1 MAISAGRLTQ
11 MISVLNPVLTR
22 NAAGEM
28 TEEWVSCGKIHA
40 DIRGRSSRE
49 RMQSGAEMAQA
60 EIRIWVRGQSGREI
74 TAASPDPERCR
85 AARAGCDR
93 RASGNSLSAG
103 RGKMIETLLDFS
115 GLEDIS
121 RDLQLLSGAE
131 NNRVLREATRAG
143 ANVLKEEVVSRAPV
157 RRGKLRRNVVI
168 LSRRSRDGGMES
180 GVHIRGVN
188 PDTGNSDNT
197 MKADNPR
204 NAFYWRFV
212 EMGTV
217 NMPPHPFV
225 RPAFDVRSEQAA
237 QVAIARMNRA
247 IDEVL
252 RR

>member
-1 MAISAGRLTQ
+1 
-11 MISVLNPVLTR
+11 
-22 NAAGEM
+22 
-28 TEEWVSCGKIHA
+28 
-40 DIRGRSSRE
+40 
-49 RMQSGAEMAQA
+49 
-60 EIRIWVRGQSGREI
+60 
-74 TAASPDPERCR
+74 
-85 AARAGCDR
+85 
-93 RASGNSLSAG
+93 
-103 RGKMIETLLDFS
+103 MIETLLDFS

-157 RRGKLRRNVVI
+157 RRGKLRRNVVVLSRRSRNVVV

>member
-1 MAISAGRLTQ
+1 
-11 MISVLNPVLTR
+11 
-22 NAAGEM
+22 
-28 TEEWVSCGKIHA
+28 
-40 DIRGRSSRE
+40 
-49 RMQSGAEMAQA
+49 
-60 EIRIWVRGQSGREI
+60 
-74 TAASPDPERCR
+74 
-85 AARAGCDR
+85 
-93 RASGNSLSAG
+93 
-103 RGKMIETLLDFS
+103 MIETLLDFS

-157 RRGKLRRNVVI
+157 RRGKLRRNVVV
-168 LSRRSRDGGMES
+168 LSRCSRDGGMES

-237 QVAIARMNRA
+237 QVYPYVVPLLDGRPSVALPWVVFSLISSVSADVMGGQAESSVSVQIDVYAGTVTQARQIRQDAREAIMLLAPGSVSEMQDYIPENRCYRA
-247 IDEVL
+247 TLEFQVTV
-252 RR
+252 

>member
-1 MAISAGRLTQ
+1 
-11 MISVLNPVLTR
+11 
-22 NAAGEM
+22 
-28 TEEWVSCGKIHA
+28 
-40 DIRGRSSRE
+40 
-49 RMQSGAEMAQA
+49 
-60 EIRIWVRGQSGREI
+60 
-74 TAASPDPERCR
+74 
-85 AARAGCDR
+85 
-93 RASGNSLSAG
+93 
-103 RGKMIETLLDFS
+103 MIETLLDFS

-157 RRGKLRRNVVI
+157 RRGKLRRNVVV
-168 LSRRSRDGGMES
+168 LSRCSRDGGMES

-217 NMPPHPFV
+217 NMPPPFV
-225 RPAFDVRSEQAA
+225 LQHLIMRNGRQHK
-237 QVAIARMNRA
+237 VAIARMNRA

>member
-1 MAISAGRLTQ
+1 
-11 MISVLNPVLTR
+11 
-22 NAAGEM
+22 
-28 TEEWVSCGKIHA
+28 
-40 DIRGRSSRE
+40 
-49 RMQSGAEMAQA
+49 
-60 EIRIWVRGQSGREI
+60 
-74 TAASPDPERCR
+74 
-85 AARAGCDR
+85 
-93 RASGNSLSAG
+93 
-103 RGKMIETLLDFS
+103 MIETLLDFS

-157 RRGKLRRNVVI
+157 RRGKLRRNVVV
-168 LSRRSRDGGMES
+168 LSRCSRDGGMES

-237 QVAIARMNRA
+237 QVYPYVVPLLDGRPSVALPWVVFSLISSVSADVMGGQAESSVSVQIDVYAGTVTQARQIRQDA
-247 IDEVL
+247 REA
-252 RR
+252 

>member
-1 MAISAGRLTQ
+1 
-11 MISVLNPVLTR
+11 
-22 NAAGEM
+22 
-28 TEEWVSCGKIHA
+28 
-40 DIRGRSSRE
+40 
-49 RMQSGAEMAQA
+49 
-60 EIRIWVRGQSGREI
+60 
-74 TAASPDPERCR
+74 
-85 AARAGCDR
+85 
-93 RASGNSLSAG
+93 
-103 RGKMIETLLDFS
+103 MIETLLDFS

-143 ANVLKEEVVSRAPV
+143 ANVLKEEVG
-157 RRGKLRRNVVI
+157 GKLRRNVVV

>member
-1 MAISAGRLTQ
+1 
-11 MISVLNPVLTR
+11 
-22 NAAGEM
+22 
-28 TEEWVSCGKIHA
+28 
-40 DIRGRSSRE
+40 
-49 RMQSGAEMAQA
+49 
-60 EIRIWVRGQSGREI
+60 
-74 TAASPDPERCR
+74 
-85 AARAGCDR
+85 
-93 RASGNSLSAG
+93 
-103 RGKMIETLLDFS
+103 MIETLLDFS

-157 RRGKLRRNVVI
+157 RRENCAAMWWSFPVLPRW
-168 LSRRSRDGGMES
+168 RDGIR
-180 GVHIRGVN
+180 VHIRGVN

>member
-1 MAISAGRLTQ
+1 
-11 MISVLNPVLTR
+11 
-22 NAAGEM
+22 
-28 TEEWVSCGKIHA
+28 
-40 DIRGRSSRE
+40 
-49 RMQSGAEMAQA
+49 
-60 EIRIWVRGQSGREI
+60 
-74 TAASPDPERCR
+74 
-85 AARAGCDR
+85 
-93 RASGNSLSAG
+93 
-103 RGKMIETLLDFS
+103 
-115 GLEDIS
+115 
-121 RDLQLLSGAE
+121 
-131 NNRVLREATRAG
+131 TRAG

-157 RRGKLRRNVVI
+157 RRGKLRRNVVV

-197 MKADNPR
+197 MKVDNPR

>member
-1 MAISAGRLTQ
+1 MKLRGVTGREAR
-11 MISVLNPVLTR
+11 VPER
-22 NAAGEM
+22 NA
-28 TEEWVSCGKIHA
+28 
-40 DIRGRSSRE
+40 
-49 RMQSGAEMAQA
+49 
-60 EIRIWVRGQSGREI
+60 
-74 TAASPDPERCR
+74 
-85 AARAGCDR
+85 
-93 RASGNSLSAG
+93 
-103 RGKMIETLLDFS
+103 
-115 GLEDIS
+115 
-121 RDLQLLSGAE
+121 
-131 NNRVLREATRAG
+131 
-143 ANVLKEEVVSRAPV
+143 PV
-157 RRGKLRRNVVI
+157 RGKLRRNG
-168 LSRRSRDGGMES
+168 LGAPAMAGWNCAYP
-180 GVHIRGVN
+180 GVN

>member
-1 MAISAGRLTQ
+1 M
-11 MISVLNPVLTR
+11 
-22 NAAGEM
+22 
-28 TEEWVSCGKIHA
+28 
-40 DIRGRSSRE
+40 
-49 RMQSGAEMAQA
+49 
-60 EIRIWVRGQSGREI
+60 
-74 TAASPDPERCR
+74 
-85 AARAGCDR
+85 
-93 RASGNSLSAG
+93 
-103 RGKMIETLLDFS
+103 
-115 GLEDIS
+115 
-121 RDLQLLSGAE
+121 
-131 NNRVLREATRAG
+131 LREATRAG

-157 RRGKLRRNVVI
+157 RRGKLRRNVVV
-168 LSRRSRDGGMES
+168 LSGAPAMAGWNPCAYP
-180 GVHIRGVN
+180 GVN

>member
-1 MAISAGRLTQ
+1 
-11 MISVLNPVLTR
+11 
-22 NAAGEM
+22 
-28 TEEWVSCGKIHA
+28 
-40 DIRGRSSRE
+40 
-49 RMQSGAEMAQA
+49 
-60 EIRIWVRGQSGREI
+60 
-74 TAASPDPERCR
+74 
-85 AARAGCDR
+85 
-93 RASGNSLSAG
+93 
-103 RGKMIETLLDFS
+103 MIETLLDFS

-157 RRGKLRRNVVI
+157 RRGKLRRNVVV
-168 LSRRSRDGGMES
+168 LSRRSRYGGMES